1 MIRFLKAE
9 RGSLG
14 NPGKSFNFLPSYIFN
29 TSLIYQG
36 YERQLS
42 YLDRNICGPTFEASD
57 WIAREFMD
65 KYLHNV
71 FYWKRTKTWE
81 ESVEDLLKLK
91 NHHKQGT
98 DNGLYEKIF
107 F

>member
-1 MIRFLKAE
+1 M
-9 RGSLG
+9 SH
-14 NPGKSFNFLPSYIFN
+14 
-29 TSLIYQG
+29 
-36 YERQLS
+36 
-42 YLDRNICGPTFEASD
+42 LDRNICGPTFEASD

-91 NHHKQGT
+91 NHHMQGN
-98 DNGLYEKIF
+98 DNGLYGKKF